1 MASHDA
7 IMAHVQALTT
17 PTTPGQPEAGPA
29 PSYSLPPPP
38 PDLRP
43 FPVPR
48 RRRFLRVSWFFFRVI
63 VHVFVFDILCNRYR
77 LTRWYAQRSGIVR
90 YQRIARDFR
99 RLAARMGGVLIKL
112 GQFLSARADILP
124 AAITDELAGLQDEVP
139 PAPLP
144 YVLKTLIAELEAP
157 PERIFAY
164 LDPTPVAAASLGQVY
179 YGELRDGRSVAVKIQ
194 RPRIDEIVEIDL
206 SAVLWAVRVVKNYPL
221 IRRRADLE
229 LLFEEFARVLRE
241 ELDYIKEAQN
251 ALRFRANFAGTPGV
265 HFPEPYPELST
276 RRVLIMERISGVKI
290 SDYAALQRAGAD
302 RAEIA
307 TRLNRTYLKQFFLDG
322 FFHADPHP
330 GNLFVRIEGPPP
342 PQTNGVKPGAPF
354 TLILLDC
361 GMVGHLPPATMAVMR
376 NAVIGIATNDA
387 ERIIDTLDRLGII
400 LPGAD
405 RRPIVQALQIVLRH
419 TYART
424 QRELTNLDVE
434 KIFDETEHLVRDLP
448 FQIPQDLIY
457 LGRAISL
464 VSGIVTGLNPDIN
477 LFEET
482 QPFAQAMLDRE
493 RHDGDWLEGIR
504 REVTALGQVAA
515 TLPRQMDAYYKAANR
530 GDLQMRVDLTRLERG
545 MRRVERA
552 TNRLSGGILAAAL
565 FVGGVLLRINGFA
578 DEAFWAWGIAAA
590 AALWTIWP
598 RNER

>member
-1 MASHDA
+1 MK
-7 IMAHVQALTT
+7 HVQVITN
-17 PTTPGQPEAGPA
+17 PTTPGVQDAGNRPELAL
-29 PSYSLPPPP
+29 PSPP
-38 PDLRP
+38 PDLPP
-43 FPVPR
+43 FPVQR

-63 VHVFVFDILCNRYR
+63 VHVFIFDILFNRYR
-77 LTRWYAQRSGIVR
+77 LTRWYAQRSGIAR

-112 GQFLSARADILP
+112 GQFLSARADVLP
-124 AAITDELAGLQDEVP
+124 AVITDELAGLQDEVP

-144 YVLKTLIAELEAP
+144 YVLKTLIDELEAAP
-157 PERIFAY
+157 QRIFASF
-164 LDPTPVAAASLGQVY
+164 DPTPVAAASLGQVY
-179 YGELRDGRSVAVKIQ
+179 YGELRDGRPVAIKIQ

-206 SAVLWAVRVVKNYPL
+206 SAVLWAVRIVKNYPL

-241 ELDYIKEAQN
+241 ELDYVKEAQS
-251 ALRFRANFAGTPGV
+251 ALTFRANFADTPGV
-265 HFPEPYPELST
+265 YFPQPYPEVST
-276 RRVLIMERISGVKI
+276 GRVLIMERISGIKI
-290 SDYAALQRAGAD
+290 SDYAALERAGAD

-307 TRLNRTYLKQFFLDG
+307 TRLNHAYLKQFFTDG

-330 GNLFVRIEGPPP
+330 GNLFVRIDGPPP

-361 GMVGHLPPATMAVMR
+361 GMVGYLSPTIMTTLR
-376 NAVIGIATNDA
+376 GGVIGIATNDA
-387 ERIIDTLDRLGII
+387 ERIIETLDRMGMI

-405 RRPIVQALQIVLRH
+405 RRPIIQALQIVLRH
-419 TYART
+419 TYSRN
-424 QRELTNLDVE
+424 QRELTNVDVE

-448 FQIPQDLIY
+448 FQIPQQLIY

-493 RHDGDWLEGIR
+493 RQSGDWLEGVR
-504 REVTALGQVAA
+504 REVTNLGQVAA

-552 TNRLSGGILAAAL
+552 TNRLSGGIIAAAL

-578 DEAFWAWGIAAA
+578 DEAFWAWGVAAA
-590 AALWTIWP
+590 ATLWTIWP
-598 RNER
+598 RDER